1 MERPETGSASL
12 AERKALQREFLAK
25 AGPNAD
31 VFKALFDTLPNAT
44 FYMMDDEERIM
55 AYNRRN
61 CENSNFRS
69 EDEVVGRK
77 CSEVF
82 PAVLADV
89 YVARDREVRQTG
101 QPIVNRVYGHG
112 ADRSTDLRIVS
123 IYPLRDICGRI
134 VGTACLYRT
143 ASSGDSKPDWY
154 GVVKEA
160 VAYVDAHFAERLTLK
175 TLAGISGTSVTSFR
189 RVFRDIMEM
198 TPGAYVS
205 TIRVNHARKLL
216 VTTRMKI
223 LDIALECGFYDQSH
237 FVRTFKRLRRQTP
250 AQYRRAHFKA

>member
-1 MERPETGSASL
+1 MTTIPSL
-12 AERKALQREFLAK
+12 RVRKSLQRKFLAK
-25 AGPNAD
+25 IGPNAE
-31 VFKALFDTLPNAT
+31 VFKTLFDTLPDAT
-44 FYMMDDEERIM
+44 FYMMDDEDRIM

-61 CENSNFRS
+61 CENSNFKN
-69 EDEVVGRK
+69 EDEIVGRK
-77 CSEVF
+77 CAEVF

-89 YVARDREVRQTG
+89 YMARDREVRQTG
-101 QPIVNRVYGHG
+101 IPIVNRVYGHG

-123 IYPLRDICGRI
+123 IYPLRDIHGKI
-134 VGTACLYRT
+134 VGTTCLYRT
-143 ASSGDSKPDWY
+143 VASENSKPDWY
-154 GVVKEA
+154 GVIKQA
-160 VAYVDAHFAERLTLK
+160 VAYIDAHFAERLTLK
-175 TLAGISGTSVTSFR
+175 TLADISGTSVTSFR

-250 AQYRRAHFKA
+250 AHYRRAHFTA